1 MAGNGHDHWGAYEPM
16 TFDTDGQELVDAR
29 EVAERLG
36 LKSART
42 VLDLRVHRLGFP
54 APVGRQGRAL
64 LWSWAQVEMWDARGP
79 EHRSPVANYDGS
91 STR

>member
-1 MAGNGHDHWGAYEPM
+1 MVL
-16 TFDTDGQELVDAR
+16 DTEGDELVDAA
-29 EVAERLG
+29 EVAARLG

-64 LWSWAQVEMWDARGP
+64 LWSWSQVELW
-79 EHRSPVANYDGS
+79 GS
-91 STR
+91 NASEVLPPAFGAKLTLR

>member
-1 MAGNGHDHWGAYEPM
+1 M
-16 TFDTDGQELVDAR
+16 TLDTEGQELVDAQ
-29 EVAERLG
+29 EVARRLG

-64 LWSWAQVEMWDARGP
+64 LWSWRQVELWGITASDALP
-79 EHRSPVANYDGS
+79 AS
-91 STR
+91 SFASV

>member
-1 MAGNGHDHWGAYEPM
+1 MTFDT

-29 EVAERLG
+29 EVAARLG
-36 LKSART
+36 FKNART

-54 APVGRQGRAL
+54 APVARQGRAL
-64 LWSWAQVEMWDARGP
+64 LWSWAQVEMWDAAGHASARP
-79 EHRSPVANYDGS
+79 AGS

>member
-1 MAGNGHDHWGAYEPM
+1 M

-29 EVAERLG
+29 EVAARLG
-36 LKSART
+36 MKSART

-64 LWSWAQVEMWDARGP
+64 LWSWSQVEMWDATSGAA
-79 EHRSPVANYDGS
+79 VASRLLPHG
-91 STR
+91 

>member
-1 MAGNGHDHWGAYEPM
+1 
-16 TFDTDGQELVDAR
+16 
-29 EVAERLG
+29 

-54 APVGRQGRAL
+54 APVARQGRAL
-64 LWSWAQVEMWDARGP
+64 LWSWAQVEMWDARAGQ
-79 EHRSPVANYDGS
+79 AGS

>member
-1 MAGNGHDHWGAYEPM
+1 M
-16 TFDTDGQELVDAR
+16 TLDTEGEELVDAA
-29 EVAERLG
+29 EVAARLG

-64 LWSWAQVEMWDARGP
+64 LWSWSQVELW
-79 EHRSPVANYDGS
+79 GS
-91 STR
+91 NASEELPPSFAALLTLR

>member
-1 MAGNGHDHWGAYEPM
+1 M
-16 TFDTDGQELVDAR
+16 TFDTEGDELVDAR

-64 LWSWAQVEMWDARGP
+64 LWSWSQVELW
-79 EHRSPVANYDGS
+79 GS
-91 STR
+91 NASESLPPSFGRKLTLQ

>member
-1 MAGNGHDHWGAYEPM
+1 MVL
-16 TFDTDGQELVDAR
+16 DTDGEELVDAH
-29 EVAERLG
+29 EVAARLG

-64 LWSWAQVEMWDARGP
+64 LWSWSQVEMWGSTTSGSLPAACGARLTL
-79 EHRSPVANYDGS
+79 D
-91 STR
+91 

>member
-1 MAGNGHDHWGAYEPM
+1 MM
-16 TFDTDGQELVDAR
+16 LDTDHDDLVDAR
-29 EVAERLG
+29 EVAARLG

-64 LWSWAQVEMWDARGP
+64 LWSWSQVEIWGTTVSEALP
-79 EHRSPVANYDGS
+79 TTLGS
-91 STR
+91 KLTLG

>member
-1 MAGNGHDHWGAYEPM
+1 M
-16 TFDTDGQELVDAR
+16 TFDSDGEELVDAR
-29 EVAERLG
+29 EVAARLG

-64 LWSWAQVEMWDARGP
+64 LWSWPQVAMWDAEG
-79 EHRSPVANYDGS
+79 GS
-91 STR
+91 LRPAPAGRPG

>member
-1 MAGNGHDHWGAYEPM
+1 M
-16 TFDTDGQELVDAR
+16 TLDTDGEELIDAR

-36 LKSART
+36 LKNART

-64 LWSWAQVEMWDARGP
+64 LWSWSQVEMWGTTASEALP
-79 EHRSPVANYDGS
+79 AS
-91 STR
+91 SFTNKLTLR

>member
-1 MAGNGHDHWGAYEPM
+1 M

-29 EVAERLG
+29 EVAARLG

-64 LWSWAQVEMWDARGP
+64 LWSWRQVELWDAEAGALVAPAAGRG
-79 EHRSPVANYDGS
+79 
-91 STR
+91 

>member
-1 MAGNGHDHWGAYEPM
+1 M
-16 TFDTDGQELVDAR
+16 TLDTEGEELVDAA
-29 EVAERLG
+29 EVAARLG

-64 LWSWAQVEMWDARGP
+64 LWSWSQVEMWGTAASEALPPAFGAKLALRDCP
-79 EHRSPVANYDGS
+79 
-91 STR
+91 

>member
-1 MAGNGHDHWGAYEPM
+1 M

-36 LKSART
+36 LKNART

-64 LWSWAQVEMWDARGP
+64 LWSWSQVELWDA
-79 EHRSPVANYDGS
+79 HAGS
-91 STR
+91 SLPSATGHR